1 MGKGRFM
8 ESKWTTIILVIV
20 LIALAIVV
28 YWIVG
33 GKGFDGCKP
42 KPKVAPPGKITM
54 LQNYQPIDSELAVT
68 ANLSWKKLA

>member
-1 MGKGRFM
+1 M

-28 YWIVG
+28 YWIVW

-42 KPKVAPPGKITM
+42 KTKVAPPGKITM
-54 LQNYQPIDSELAVT
+54 LQDYQPIGSEFAVT
-68 ANLSWKKLA
+68 ADLSWKKLA